1 LTSKHIKYLRL
12 TIWNLCNIL
21 HQPIFIYMYL
31 FKAAFIER
39 KENVDLTVSLSSYRL
54 LCKYLSFT
62 VHSLSRYRF
71 LFRSYTEY
79 FVLFVYMYLELPRLR
94 FTDQKYISKSVFHK
108 KKSQYL
114 FFTLM

>member
-1 LTSKHIKYLRL
+1 LTSKHIKYLSL

-31 FKAAFIER
+31 FKAAFICLYAEQ
-39 KENVDLTVSLSSYRL
+39 KENMDLTVSLSSYRL

-79 FVLFVYMYLELPRLR
+79 FVLIIYIYLGLPCLR
-94 FTDQKYISKSVFHK
+94 RTGQKYISKSVFH
-108 KKSQYL
+108 
-114 FFTLM
+114 